1 MQVLANDPDAEFN
14 EAEKYWELEALYSDL
29 SRFKGRSLSKR
40 EKQWLRGLLL
50 GYSPQEI
57 KQATCGCSNSNALRP
72 GLSRMYSHIKGL
84 IHDRTGYEVEKIS
97 GCRILV
103 LLEKLK
109 YRKSLMWAYQETS
122 PANSQSLHSINAAQV
137 VLTATQTAQN
147 SSTPSCIL

>member
-1 MQVLANDPDAEFN
+1 MQVLANHPDAEFN
-14 EAEKYWELEALYSDL
+14 EAEKYWELEVLYSDL
-29 SRFKGRSLSKR
+29 ARFKGRSLSKR

-109 YRKSLMWAYQETS
+109 YRKSLMWAHQDFS
-122 PANSQSLHSINAAQV
+122 PANSQSLQSSNTAQV
-137 VLTATQTAQN
+137 VLT
-147 SSTPSCIL
+147 STHMVQDAS